1 MIRSFKDKST
11 QRTCTGSPRPATAP
25 PSAAERKLRV
35 LDAAGSLEDLMLPSN
50 DLRPVPG
57 ESRRYSL
64 RIDARTRIY
73 FLWREDGPH
82 EVAIRKEQ

>member
-1 MIRSFKDKST
+1 MIRSFRDKAAQSA
-11 QRTCTGSPRPATAP
+11 CKGSPRPAAVS

-64 RIDARTRIY
+64 RIDARTRVV

-82 EVAIRKEQ
+82 EVAIREEQ